1 MRKHHLRAKAP
12 SLRWSSFTTQKRPE
26 QNNVIPESS
35 LALIPSESV
44 WMPTELPLT
53 WWLRAGS
60 TPRPMHIRP
69 ADVRGKAAKEE
80 RGLPTVPITTR
91 GEGVE
96 TVTGR
101 TMTPDVLL
109 VES

>member
-1 MRKHHLRAKAP
+1 MRLERSVTRKRHLRVKAP
-12 SLRWSSFTTQKRPE
+12 SLRWSSFPTQKRPE

-35 LALIPSESV
+35 LALIPSESM
-44 WMPTELPLT
+44 WMHTELPLT
-53 WWLRAGS
+53 WRLRAGS
-60 TPRPMHIRP
+60 APRPMHIRP
-69 ADVRGKAAKEE
+69 TDAAKEE
-80 RGLPTVPITTR
+80 RTVSVTVR

-101 TMTPDVLL
+101 TMTPDMLL